1 VTLTQFGLSL
11 AAQDQPGRTL
21 LRRLFDPALDPFT
34 GIYQLNAFDLA
45 MMIPYFLVLIVL
57 AAYGMHRY
65 QLVYYYLKYRHN
77 APKQPPAPPAWPKV
91 TVQLPI
97 YNERYVIERL
107 VDSVAQFDYP
117 RECLEVQVLD
127 DSTDETRD
135 VARGVV
141 ERYQALGFPV
151 TYHHRDNRHGY
162 KAGALDAGMQS
173 ASGEFIAIFDADF
186 QPPSDFLKRVVAY
199 FSDPQIGMV
208 QTRWTYINREYSALT
223 EVEGILLDG
232 HFIIEHGGRSRRG
245 TFFNFNGTAG
255 MWRRRAIEDAGGWE
269 HDTLTEDTDLSYR
282 AQMKGWRFLY
292 VPEIECPSELPVEMN
307 AFKAQQAR
315 WAKGLIQVAKKI
327 LPRLLRSNQPFHIK
341 AEAVFHLTANI
352 SYPLM
357 ILLSTLLLPAM
368 IVRFYQGWFQM
379 LVIDLPLF
387 LASTFSISTFY
398 LTAQRELYP
407 RTWPRTF
414 LYLPFVMACGIGLA
428 VRNSV
433 AVMEALF
440 GKQSEFVRTPK
451 YAVGQ
456 AFSLSRVAQASSLC
470 TPSSVAT
477 IAPVAEPAR
486 LVTAAAAAGAAPV
499 GQALSL
505 STYSSVAEISP
516 VAEPAQFAEV
526 GESLGQASSLSAPS
540 AVAGIPPVAEAASVA
555 SGAPPLRSSQGWDGS
570 AIGSDGLANGS
581 APVGGNGSTADAS
594 WLTKAYRRSA
604 GWTPYVEI
612 LLGLYFAVTVV
623 YAVQNENYAT
633 VPFLLL
639 FVGGYL
645 YTGLMSLGQHYI
657 ERLRFGLRAPVE
669 ARPSAT
675 GAPSF

>member
-1 VTLTQFGLSL
+1 MNVLFQLGPLF
-11 AAQDQPGRTL
+11 AAQEQPGRTL
-21 LRRLFDPALDPFT
+21 WRRLTDPALDPFS

-57 AAYGMHRY
+57 AAYGIHRY

-77 APKQPPAPPAWPKV
+77 AAKQPPPPAALPTV

-107 VDSVAQFDYP
+107 VESIAKFDYP
-117 RECLEVQVLD
+117 RHLLEVQVLD
-127 DSTDETRD
+127 DSTDETRSI
-135 VARGVV
+135 ARNVV
-141 ERYQALGFPV
+141 ERYQALGFPI
-151 TYHHRDNRHGY
+151 TYHHRSNRDGY
-162 KAGALDAGMQS
+162 KAGALGEGMRS
-173 ASGEFIAIFDADF
+173 ARGEFIAIFDADF
-186 QPPSDFLKRVVAY
+186 QPPPDWLKRVVPF
-199 FSDPQIGMV
+199 FSDPQVGMV
-208 QTRWTYINREYSALT
+208 QTRWTYVNRDYSALT

-245 TFFNFNGTAG
+245 VFFNFNGTAG
-255 MWRRRAIEDAGGWE
+255 MWRRRAIEEAGGWE

-282 AQMKGWRFLY
+282 AQMKGWRFVY

-327 LPRLLRSNQPFHIK
+327 LPRLLRSNQPFVVK

-407 RTWPRTF
+407 RTWTRTF

-428 VRNSV
+428 VRNSI
-433 AVMEALF
+433 AVLEALR

-456 AFSLSRVAQASSLC
+456 ASRLSTQ
-470 TPSSVAT
+470 PSVAMV
-477 IAPVAEPAR
+477 APVAEPVRIA
-486 LVTAAAAAGAAPV
+486 AAAAAGAGVV
-499 GQALSL
+499 GQARSL
-505 STYSSVAEISP
+505 SP
-516 VAEPAQFAEV
+516 Q
-526 GESLGQASSLSAPS
+526 S
-540 AVAGIPPVAEAASVA
+540 AVAETAPLAVASSANGPAPVAAAPS
-555 SGAPPLRSSQGWDGS
+555 P
-570 AIGSDGLANGS
+570 
-581 APVGGNGSTADAS
+581 ADAS

-612 LLGLYFAVTVV
+612 LLGLYFAATVV
-623 YAVQNENYAT
+623 YAIQNENYAT

-645 YTGLMSLGQHYI
+645 YTGLMSLGQVYL

-669 ARPSAT
+669 ARPAAT